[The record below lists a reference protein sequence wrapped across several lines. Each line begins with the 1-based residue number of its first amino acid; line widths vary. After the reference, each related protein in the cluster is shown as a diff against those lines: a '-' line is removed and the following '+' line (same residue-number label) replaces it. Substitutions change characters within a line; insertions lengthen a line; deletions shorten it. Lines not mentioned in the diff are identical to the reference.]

1 MKDALG
7 SFAHSGKIFAS
18 HRPAVGGRTSVDI
31 LISSTIPSFSN
42 PREMI
47 LGLRASRG
55 VNWRCFRGARFQSR
69 AIEDT
74 FATRIRASRNLPEP
88 LGASPGVPGASEV
101 IPGASRSVPE
111 RPKASPERPRSLP
124 ERPRSLLERPG
135 TSRSVPGVSLEPP
148 GTLWSVPG
156 ASRSVPQ
163 RPGASPERPWNLP
176 ERPGN
181 IPGASWSGFSA
192 NLGPT

>member
-47 LGLRASRG
+47 VGLRASRG

-74 FATRIRASRNLPEP
+74 FANQTLEVEP
-88 LGASPGVPGASEV
+88 SWALKISARLGQ
-101 IPGASRSVPE
+101 
-111 RPKASPERPRSLP
+111 SLP
-124 ERPRSLLERPG
+124 ERLGKCLLRQSLHITTWGQLGPTLANLGPIWDQLELTWAILGPTWSLLG
-135 TSRSVPGVSLEPP
+135 
-148 GTLWSVPG
+148 
-156 ASRSVPQ
+156 
-163 RPGASPERPWNLP
+163 
-176 ERPGN
+176 
-181 IPGASWSGFSA
+181 A
-192 NLGPT
+192 NLGPTWA

>member
-1 MKDALG
+1 MG

-111 RPKASPERPRSLP
+111 PSRSLPGRSGGSWNFPEPPGASPESPGASRSVPVASRSLPEPPGAYPGVPEPPGASRSLP
-124 ERPRSLLERPG
+124 ERPRSLP
-135 TSRSVPGVSLEPP
+135 EPTP
-148 GTLWSVPG
+148 V
-156 ASRSVPQ
+156 
-163 RPGASPERPWNLP
+163 
-176 ERPGN
+176 
-181 IPGASWSGFSA
+181 
-192 NLGPT
+192 